1 MAVQVKQMTCYT
13 CKHFKEGYYK
23 YYTHD
28 NRMVECYRSGCQKQ
42 FNCPNHNIDSE
53 CIHWES
59 RKGALG

>member
-1 MAVQVKQMTCYT
+1 MEMAVQVKEMTCYT

-28 NRMVECYRSGCQKQ
+28 NRMIECYRSGCQKQ
-42 FNCPNHNIDSE
+42 LQRQKEDAHHE

-59 RKGALG
+59 RNGF

>member
-1 MAVQVKQMTCYT
+1 MSIKIKEMTCYT
-13 CKHFKEGYYK
+13 CQYFKEGYYK

-42 FNCPNHNIDSE
+42 LNSQKHNRNSD
-53 CIHWES
+53 CIHWEE